1 MASRSLI
8 HFASWLVLALF
19 ASATPA
25 RAGLSLEYETKA
37 AYLFKFISYIDLPE
51 QSAGTITI
59 GVVGENPFGSA
70 LAPLNGRKVNGR
82 TVLVKEV
89 ASVAEWKSCQ
99 IVFISPSEKQRYAQ
113 IIETLKGSRVLTV
126 SEIDGFAERGGIINF
141 VAERNKVRF
150 EINHAAARSK
160 GLTISAELLK
170 LARIVGS

>member
-1 MASRSLI
+1 MASRSLAR
-8 HFASWLVLALF
+8 FATWLALAF
-19 ASATPA
+19 VAATSAW
-25 RAGLSLEYETKA
+25 AGLSLEYETKA
-37 AYLFKFISYIDLPE
+37 AYLFKFISYIDWPD

-82 TVLVKEV
+82 TVAVKEV
-89 ASVAEWKSCQ
+89 NSAAEWRNCQ
-99 IVFISPSEKQRYAQ
+99 IVFISPSEKQRFGQ
-113 IIETLKGSRVLTV
+113 IIESLKGSRTLTV

-141 VAERNKVRF
+141 IAERNKVRF
-150 EINHAAARSK
+150 EINNAAARSK